1 MWMSILEHLF
11 CLSSNIYIYIY
22 LLRQKDDVSLSSK
35 HESSAPLPSM
45 TALVPSMADDHE
57 SHSHSHEEANA
68 ERRPSMAGGVVEA
81 VVPRAAMSSTSSVT
95 DSLQGQDTDVD
106 RDHDAVAE
114 GISEDGGYDS
124 SDSSSDDD
132 SEDED
137 DGAHDRANPEG
148 ELGDDLSA
156 MMPVHS
162 LTAINNSE
170 SGSIVNVPRGTFII
184 PDDQRSVAS
193 SVWSTEACT
202 SVKSLRVQRDKKDEQ
217 QSSSSSSSS
226 QMPSLIRQRN
236 QASTHSQ
243 DGSVEDEQRMQQQ
256 KHGDS
261 DTVSGIDTDMD
272 ALALLDMS
280 SSPELRRAGTS
291 NTRLRFIDD
300 TEEDDARQSSKDA
313 KIPRAESVTSEG
325 SSSRSQHM
333 EQVES
338 CTDKSKDDDG
348 DDIESQVDVDE
359 EFVGGQSSNSPG
371 KDNDVADE
379 DSTKSDDDE
388 SIGDKSQ
395 TEDALQARINAML
408 LDSDSDDDS
417 VDSGSDGGNS
427 QV

>member
-1 MWMSILEHLF
+1 
-11 CLSSNIYIYIY
+11 
-22 LLRQKDDVSLSSK
+22 
-35 HESSAPLPSM
+35 
-45 TALVPSMADDHE
+45 
-57 SHSHSHEEANA
+57 
-68 ERRPSMAGGVVEA
+68 
-81 VVPRAAMSSTSSVT
+81 MSSTSSVT

-114 GISEDGGYDS
+114 GNSEDGGGYDS
-124 SDSSSDDD
+124 SDSSDDD
-132 SEDED
+132 SSSSSEDED
-137 DGAHDRANPEG
+137 GAHDHAHPEG

-156 MMPVHS
+156 MPVHS

-170 SGSIVNVPRGTFII
+170 SGSIVNVPRNTFSI

-202 SVKSLRVQRDKKDEQ
+202 SVKSLRVQRDKKDER

-261 DTVSGIDTDMD
+261 DTASGRDGDID
-272 ALALLDMS
+272 AIALLDMS
-280 SSPELRRAGTS
+280 SSPELPRNGTS
-291 NTRLRFIDD
+291 STRLRFSFIED
-300 TEEDDARQSSKDA
+300 TEEDARQSSNDA

-325 SSSRSQHM
+325 SSSKSQHM

-338 CTDKSKDDDG
+338 CTDKSKDDG
-348 DDIESQVDVDE
+348 DDMDSQVDVDE

-371 KDNDVADE
+371 KDNDDVADE

-408 LDSDSDDDS
+408 LDSDSSDDDS